1 MPADFGRSSLPTGVD
16 LAQQN
21 FNQWA
26 WTAIQNLQA
35 SFIPP
40 SLVTNLRVTPQP
52 GGNLVDFTRS
62 DGDSYTLYI
71 NTTGSIDLATRVRLG
86 TSNRYTHAVGVAGVK
101 YYYAVKANKGALAGD
116 VSPWVSGTTLGLAI
130 PAANPTP
137 PPATEFPFLDQETNS
152 VEVAIPSGSDY
163 QTV

>member
-1 MPADFGRSSLPTGVD
+1 MPADFGRSSLPSSVPLD
-16 LAQQN
+16 QQN
-21 FNQWA
+21 FNLWA

-40 SLVTNLRVTPQP
+40 TTVTNLRVTPQP
-52 GGNLVDFTRS
+52 GGNLIDFTRS

-86 TSNRYTHAVGVAGVK
+86 ASNRYTHTVGLAGVL
-101 YYYAVKANKGALAGD
+101 YYYAVKANKGALSGD
-116 VSPWVSGTTLGLAI
+116 VSPWVSGTTLGLAV
-130 PAANPTP
+130 PAANPEP

-152 VEVAIPSGSDY
+152 VEVAVPSGSDY
-163 QTV
+163 LPV